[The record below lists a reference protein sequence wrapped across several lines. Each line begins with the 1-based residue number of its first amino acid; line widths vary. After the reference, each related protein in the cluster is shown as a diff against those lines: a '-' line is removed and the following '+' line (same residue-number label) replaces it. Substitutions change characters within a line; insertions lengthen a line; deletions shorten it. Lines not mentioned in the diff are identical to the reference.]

1 MKSSTSKSR
10 VQGEGDYASAKKYNE
25 QAQAFARSGKV
36 EQAAKKAAPRNERE
50 QNDMRQ
56 AEAEGRSHAKG
67 QAHAG
72 KGEGSPERSE
82 RSQPDKQAPGKHP
95 EGRNPIPEKLPG
107 R

>member
-25 QAQAFARSGKV
+25 QAQAFAQSGKV

-50 QNDMRQ
+50 RDEMRQ
-56 AEAEGRSHAKG
+56 SEDAGRSHAKG
-67 QAHAG
+67 QAPAA
-72 KGEGSPERSE
+72 KSEGATE

>member
-25 QAQAFARSGKV
+25 HAQAFAQSGKV
-36 EQAAKKAAPRNERE
+36 EQAARQAAPRNERE
-50 QNDMRQ
+50 QDDMRQ
-56 AEAEGRSHAKG
+56 AEAEGRSHAKS
-67 QAHAG
+67 QAPAG
-72 KGEGSPERSE
+72 KREGSPE

-95 EGRNPIPEKLPG
+95 EGRNPIPEKLRG

>member
-25 QAQAFARSGKV
+25 QAQAFAQSGKV
-36 EQAAKKAAPRNERE
+36 EQAAKKAAPRNKQE
-50 QNDMRQ
+50 QEDMRQ
-56 AEAEGRSHAKG
+56 AEAAGRSHAKS
-67 QAHAG
+67 QAPAA
-72 KGEGSPERSE
+72 KNEGSPE

-95 EGRNPIPEKLPG
+95 QGRNPIPEKLPG